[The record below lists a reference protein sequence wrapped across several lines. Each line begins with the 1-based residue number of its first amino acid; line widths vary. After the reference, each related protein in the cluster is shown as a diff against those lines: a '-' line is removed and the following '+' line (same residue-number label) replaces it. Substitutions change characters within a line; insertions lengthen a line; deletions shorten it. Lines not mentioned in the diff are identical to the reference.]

1 MLKSS
6 RISLHLD
13 TRNCEIFFFVSLIKT
28 HIHFTCSASYAVEGK
43 QHVVIV
49 VVVIGG
55 GTEVLLVFSLF
66 PKKKKSSDSVH
77 LTGHL

>member
-1 MLKSS
+1 MRS
-6 RISLHLD
+6 
-13 TRNCEIFFFVSLIKT
+13 FFFVSLIKT

-55 GTEVLLVFSLF
+55 GTEVLLVFSSF